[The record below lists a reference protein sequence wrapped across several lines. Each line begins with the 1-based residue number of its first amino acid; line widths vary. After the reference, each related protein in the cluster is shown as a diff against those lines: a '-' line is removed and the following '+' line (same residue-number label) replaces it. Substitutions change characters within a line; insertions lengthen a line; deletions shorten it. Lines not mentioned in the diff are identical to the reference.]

1 MNELIDETLAPRRFS
16 TILLS
21 AFAAV
26 ALLLSLT
33 GIYGVI
39 SHMVT
44 QRTMEIG
51 IRVAVG
57 APATKIIILMLRCGF
72 IPALTGVAI
81 GWIAAFSATNLL
93 SGLLFEVRPLDPIV
107 WVIVSTA
114 MLSVAFLASYLP
126 ARRACTI
133 DPCLALKAV

>member
-51 IRVAVG
+51 IRVALG
-57 APATKIIILMLRCGF
+57 ARRAQV
-72 IPALTGVAI
+72 VA
-81 GWIAAFSATNLL
+81 
-93 SGLLFEVRPLDPIV
+93 LLFGTTR
-107 WVIVSTA
+107 TA
-114 MLSVAFLASYLP
+114 LIAGLSVAAILSFAAGQALRGFLYGLSPVDPVTYAGTATLLAIAAVAATIIP
-126 ARRACTI
+126 ARRAMTV
-133 DPCLALKAV
+133 DPVVALRHE